1 MAAGERALIVGAG
14 PGLSASLARLC
25 ARDGITINIFLIQN
39 WNQSHEDLQF
49 AYRVAET
56 TKGRVI
62 FTAGKDLD
70 RYVIWDYLQRKKQIV
85 S

>member
-1 MAAGERALIVGAG
+1 L
-14 PGLSASLARLC
+14 
-25 ARDGITINIFLIQN
+25 QN

-49 AYRVAET
+49 AYRIAES

-62 FTAGKDLD
+62 FTAGRDLD